1 MVLSTLDNS
10 GLLRL
15 KNSHVFVLTSY
26 VTNIDILL
34 QKLVKSEAPEVPNPL
49 DLVTGKER
57 AASVIFKRESE
68 EEELCLKNVSNRIFN
83 SSRNIQC
90 LSSSSFFS
98 TDFDRKSVDVR
109 QVQ

>member
-57 AASVIFKRESE
+57 AASVIFK
-68 EEELCLKNVSNRIFN
+68 L
-83 SSRNIQC
+83 
-90 LSSSSFFS
+90 
-98 TDFDRKSVDVR
+98 RKK
-109 QVQ
+109 QNFI